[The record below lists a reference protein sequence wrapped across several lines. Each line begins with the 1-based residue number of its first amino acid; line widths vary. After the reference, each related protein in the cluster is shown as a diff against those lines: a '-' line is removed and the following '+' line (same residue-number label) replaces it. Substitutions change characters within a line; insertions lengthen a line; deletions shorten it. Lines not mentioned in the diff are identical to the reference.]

1 MNGHYV
7 EMFEWI
13 NNFIPFHLLIELV
26 NLRLFFQA
34 EQISLHGFINMF
46 LVISLAIL
54 WALLPTDLLAIG
66 VQWVQNR
73 ILDVRIN
80 FNY

>member
-1 MNGHYV
+1 MCVCKYV
-7 EMFEWI
+7 FYCP
-13 NNFIPFHLLIELV
+13 PFLVLIKLV
-26 NLRLFFQA
+26 NIRLFFQA

-66 VQWVQNR
+66 VQWLQNR

-80 FNY
+80 LNY